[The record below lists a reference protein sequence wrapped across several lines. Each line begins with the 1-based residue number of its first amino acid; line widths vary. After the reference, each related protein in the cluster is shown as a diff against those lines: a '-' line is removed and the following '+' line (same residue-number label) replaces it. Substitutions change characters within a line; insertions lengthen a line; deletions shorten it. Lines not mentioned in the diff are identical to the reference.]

1 MWYHIAPT
9 LSLFYS
15 EITVQDST
23 SQQVFTSLLFVH
35 IKMAERWNLRET
47 RTDRGEAIATTI
59 LDQSLEMSD
68 EVFLE
73 I

>member
-9 LSLFYS
+9 LSLIYS

-23 SQQVFTSLLFVH
+23 LQQVFTSLLFVH
-35 IKMAERWNLRET
+35 IMMAERWNWET
-47 RTDRGEAIATTI
+47 PTDRGEAIATTI
-59 LDQSLEMSD
+59 SDQSLEMSD

>member
-1 MWYHIAPT
+1 
-9 LSLFYS
+9 
-15 EITVQDST
+15 
-23 SQQVFTSLLFVH
+23 
-35 IKMAERWNLRET
+35 MAERWNLRET

>member
-9 LSLFYS
+9 LSLIYS

-23 SQQVFTSLLFVH
+23 LQQVFTSLLFVH
-35 IKMAERWNLRET
+35 IMMAERWNLRET
-47 RTDRGEAIATTI
+47 PTDRGEAIATTI
-59 LDQSLEMSD
+59 SDQSLEMSD